1 MCFAREDT
9 RKLQETDLTTFTHTY
24 IGAKL
29 TFTGTG
35 LNNMT
40 ELQTSW
46 WLGCVETLKTRSGTK
61 DLGEMCIWLG
71 INFPHNTPGTIG
83 RNLLEEL
90 GRCLDERLTLSDKAE
105 AYGSDKG
112 TAEHDLE
119 KLGKNNGGKSALFKL
134 NDTTILQGLWNW
146 IWLLCLM
153 LLKLLIKLNIDSA
166 NLRWPFSTKCTLSK

>member
-1 MCFAREDT
+1 
-9 RKLQETDLTTFTHTY
+9 
-24 IGAKL
+24 
-29 TFTGTG
+29 
-35 LNNMT
+35 
-40 ELQTSW
+40 
-46 WLGCVETLKTRSGTK
+46 
-61 DLGEMCIWLG
+61 MCIWLG

-134 NDTTILQGLWNW
+134 NDTTILQGL
-146 IWLLCLM
+146 
-153 LLKLLIKLNIDSA
+153 
-166 NLRWPFSTKCTLSK
+166 